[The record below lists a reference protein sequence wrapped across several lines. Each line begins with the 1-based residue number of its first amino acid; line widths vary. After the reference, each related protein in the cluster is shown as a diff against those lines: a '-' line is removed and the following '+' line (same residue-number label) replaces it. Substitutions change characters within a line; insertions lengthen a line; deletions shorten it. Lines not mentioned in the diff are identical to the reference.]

1 VAAFN
6 IVATLVMV
14 VTDKETDI
22 AILRTIGVSPRSITA
37 IFMIQGAVIGLFG
50 TLLGVIG
57 GVLLALNIPT
67 LVPAIEQLFH
77 VQFLSPEVYSISQLP
92 SRLEPMDVVHV
103 AIAALVMSWVATIY
117 PSWRASRI
125 DPAEALRY
133 E

>member
-1 VAAFN
+1 
-6 IVATLVMV
+6 
-14 VTDKETDI
+14 
-22 AILRTIGVSPRSITA
+22 
-37 IFMIQGAVIGLFG
+37 
-50 TLLGVIG
+50 
-57 GVLLALNIPT
+57 
-67 LVPAIEQLFH
+67 LFH